1 MKTTFSR
8 TFSTTVMI
16 LFMALILVGTSFQA
30 LVEDYLTDSAVTDL
44 QQNSDAIAN
53 LASAYCSEGS
63 LLNRDFM
70 VNLDVA
76 SRVSGA
82 DTIIFGIDGQ
92 ALLCSEVLTG
102 CSHHGLRLS
111 DSYLAK
117 VLKNGGDFATGTIP
131 HLYEEPRFV
140 VSSLIRDYTTG
151 EPLGIVV
158 VSRPTYDTSVIMS
171 KISNI
176 FLMVSLLVMSVC
188 FVAMLL
194 ILKRQSLPL
203 KQMSNVA
210 RAFGHGNLDARVR
223 LAQDY
228 PEEVEELALAFNNM
242 AQELQKSEYQR
253 KEFVANV
260 SHELKT
266 PMTTISGYVD
276 GILDGTIPPERSRY
290 YLQIVSDETKR
301 LSRLV
306 RSMLDI
312 SRLQNQ
318 GGIPE
323 EKKTHFDLEE
333 IMGQVLITFEK
344 KITDKN
350 LNVDIAMPEHPV
362 YTLASQDMITQVVYN
377 LIDNAV
383 KFCPDAGTLG
393 LKIKLGG
400 SKAYIS
406 VSNSGETIPPE
417 ELPLLFDRFHKID
430 KSRSQNRDG
439 WGLGLYIVKTIVCS
453 HGENISVSSR
463 DGITEFT
470 FTMPVVNLP
479 AGASSKFETI

>member
-16 LFMALILVGTSFQA
+16 LLLALILVGTFFQA
-30 LVEDYLTDSAVTDL
+30 LVEDYLTESAVAEL
-44 QQNSDAIAN
+44 QKNSSAIAD
-53 LASAYCSEGS
+53 LASAYYAEGS

-82 DTIIFGIDGQ
+82 DAVIFHVDGRV
-92 ALLCSEVLTG
+92 LLCSDVLTG
-102 CSHHGLRLS
+102 CSHQGLRLNE
-111 DSYLAK
+111 SYLTK
-117 VLKNGGDFATGTIP
+117 VLQNGGDVATGTVP
-131 HLYEEPRFV
+131 QLYDETRFV
-140 VSSLIRDYTTG
+140 VSTVINDYITG

-158 VSRPTYDTSVIMS
+158 VSRPTLDTANMMAR
-171 KISNI
+171 ISNI
-176 FLMVSLLVMSVC
+176 FIMVSLLVMCGC
-188 FVAMLL
+188 FVA
-194 ILKRQSLPL
+194 ILFILRRQSNPL
-203 KQMSNVA
+203 KQMASVA
-210 RAFGHGNLDARVR
+210 RSFGHGDLDARVK
-223 LAQDY
+223 LTDDY
-228 PEEVEELALAFNNM
+228 PEEVEDLALAFNNM

-276 GILDGTIPPERSRY
+276 GILDGTIPASHHRH

-312 SRLQNQ
+312 SRLQDQ
-318 GGIPE
+318 GGIGE
-323 EKKTHFDLEE
+323 DKKVHFDMEE
-333 IMGQVLITFEK
+333 AVGQVLITFEK
-344 KITDKN
+344 KITDKK
-350 LNVDIAMPEHPV
+350 LDVDVDMPEHPV
-362 YTLASQDMITQVVYN
+362 FTFASQDMVTQVVYN

-383 KFCPDAGTLG
+383 KFCPEGGTLG
-393 LKIKLGG
+393 LRIREGGNKI
-400 SKAYIS
+400 YIS
-406 VSNSGETIPPE
+406 ISNEGETIPAE
-417 ELPLLFDRFHKID
+417 ELPLVFDRFHKTD

-463 DGITEFT
+463 DGKTEFT
-470 FTMPVVNLP
+470 FTMPLAN
-479 AGASSKFETI
+479 